1 MQGISSHTKRLMFN
15 LSTMIPAK
23 VKSLRETITKN
34 FDIPLVKNASHLIL
48 GSGIQAGLTFI
59 FWIIAARLFETT
71 EVGLTTALLSVLGI
85 FALVGELG
93 FGMGL
98 IRFIPSMGDKQNDLI
113 NTCFTLS
120 GLFASL
126 LAILFIIGLPIW
138 GQSFIPLFNS
148 PIFSFL
154 FILFSV
160 ILTIIPLLN
169 NLFLAKRA
177 TKFIVYCTSIAGV
190 SRIALLLVII
200 FLAHSVF
207 GLFFIS
213 FLSTFA
219 GIFIGLALFLPQV
232 IPSYRLF
239 PTIHTGLLREIRNYS
254 AINYVSRLILQITPL
269 ILPLMIV
276 NILGSEM
283 NAYFAM
289 SWTIVAIAQV
299 VPTSLFNS
307 FLAES
312 VNEKKLNKKN
322 FKKVFF
328 LMLELLIPATILM
341 ILLASFI
348 LSIFGST
355 YSEQGTSL
363 VRILALST
371 IPWGI
376 IYLFITVERY
386 KKSSLSIIFATL
398 ASAILSIG
406 LSYLLMSTWGLI
418 GLGIGYLAGQT
429 IVAIIVGILMWKMM
443 NQDQFERI
451 DSPDDRSIT

>member
-1 MQGISSHTKRLMFN
+1 
-15 LSTMIPAK
+15 
-23 VKSLRETITKN
+23 
-34 FDIPLVKNASHLIL
+34 
-48 GSGIQAGLTFI
+48 
-59 FWIIAARLFETT
+59 
-71 EVGLTTALLSVLGI
+71 
-85 FALVGELG
+85 
-93 FGMGL
+93 
-98 IRFIPSMGDKQNDLI
+98 
-113 NTCFTLS
+113 
-120 GLFASL
+120 
-126 LAILFIIGLPIW
+126 
-138 GQSFIPLFNS
+138 
-148 PIFSFL
+148 
-154 FILFSV
+154 
-160 ILTIIPLLN
+160 
-169 NLFLAKRA
+169 
-177 TKFIVYCTSIAGV
+177 
-190 SRIALLLVII
+190 
-200 FLAHSVF
+200 
-207 GLFFIS
+207 
-213 FLSTFA
+213 
-219 GIFIGLALFLPQV
+219 
-232 IPSYRLF
+232 
-239 PTIHTGLLREIRNYS
+239 
-254 AINYVSRLILQITPL
+254 
-269 ILPLMIV
+269 MIV